1 MLRIGL
7 TGGIGSGKS
16 TVAEIF
22 RILGVPVYN
31 ADTAAR
37 RLMETNAELK
47 TALIREFGEQAYIGS
62 SLNRKFIAS
71 IVFNDASRLETLN
84 AITHPVVIN
93 DATLWMQQQHAPYIV
108 KEAALMFESAS
119 AAGLDLIIGV
129 FAPEFIRIRRVME
142 RDHVSREEVQARI
155 GKQISE
161 SLKMKLCDQVLVN
174 DDQQLLIPQVVRLHK
189 TLIMKSEE
197 DIYNNR

>member
-84 AITHPVVIN
+84 VITHPAVIN